1 MHQSAN
7 DGDPLHLS
15 TGELVRVTVT
25 EAVEFDP
32 VQTFV
37 GSGTRIGDA
46 GKQERQ
52 FDIFVDGEG
61 VQKLE
66 GLEDEADFIATQNRQ
81 GEIVEAGGCHA
92 IDEDGAVG
100 GKIHGAGKIEE
111 RGFAAAAASDECE
124 EFAGRD
130 VEGNVIEGA
139 NGLAVGGVFFGDILQ
154 REDGH

>member
-32 VQTFV
+32 AQTFV

-46 GKQERQ
+46 GEQERQ

-66 GLEDEADFIATQNRQ
+66 GLEDEADFIATQNCQ
-81 GEIVEAGGCHA
+81 GGVVEPGGWHA

-111 RGFAAAAASDECE
+111 GGFAAAAASDECE